1 VKKGF
6 VALLIVL
13 AIVVLI
19 SPGIVGRLAE
29 KSMDEN
35 IDWAAT
41 ESQEVVVTSQGF
53 DRGWFSS
60 EGQHRVEIRE
70 GELQNMLLALAD
82 SDDALDLPALVID
95 TRLDHGLIPLASMS
109 RDKGTLMP
117 GLGSAISTVSV
128 EFMDGEIIKLP
139 GTIYSD
145 VGLTGELRS
154 RLELEAG
161 SHVFDGA
168 STLWGDTTVEVTTD
182 STTGNI
188 RFDGRVASLALTAE
202 GDHVDIS
209 QVEFAGKQS
218 KTPFGFSVGDVGARV
233 HSMTVQQLGES
244 TTFGPLSFNTTSGV
258 DGERVSGRTTIDL
271 ENTPFGELGTAGFTA
286 DVSLVDV
293 DGASLGYII
302 DALDRLQ
309 GGGSLDDF
317 VFVVQ
322 DDLQRMLAAGF
333 ELRFDQLDIS
343 LPQGSLSS
351 KFRFVVDASDPD
363 TFTWTSVLLALD
375 ATAELSMPTE
385 LVEFLTTIDPQM
397 NATIGMGFLR
407 RNGDVYELEA
417 TFQKGLLTVNGA
429 PMPIPIPGIQ

>member
-1 VKKGF
+1 MKKGF
-6 VALLIVL
+6 VALLLVL
-13 AIVVLI
+13 AIIVLI
-19 SPGIVGRLAE
+19 SPGIIGRLAE
-29 KSMDEN
+29 KSIDKN

-70 GELQNMLLALAD
+70 GELQNFFLALAD
-82 SDDALDLPALVID
+82 SDDPHDLPALIID

-117 GLGSAISTVSV
+117 GLGSAVSTVSV
-128 EFMDGEIIKLP
+128 ELADGEIFRLP
-139 GTIYSD
+139 GTIYSA

-161 SHVFDGA
+161 SHDFDGA
-168 STLWGDTTVEVTTD
+168 STLWGDTTIEVTTD
-182 STTGNI
+182 SANGDI
-188 RFDGRVASLALTAE
+188 RFDGSIASLALTAE
-202 GDHVDIS
+202 GDHVDVS
-209 QVEFAGKQS
+209 QVAFAGKQS
-218 KTPFGFSVGDVGARV
+218 KTPFGFSVGDVGATM

-258 DGERVSGRTTIDL
+258 DGERVNSRTTIDL
-271 ENTPFGELGTAGFTA
+271 ENTPFGELGTGGFMA

-293 DGASLGYII
+293 DGVSLGYIV
-302 DALDRLQ
+302 DAFDNLR

-351 KFRFVVDASDPD
+351 KFHFVVAASEPD
-363 TFTWTSVLLALD
+363 TFTWTSVLLSLD
-375 ATAELSMPTE
+375 ATAEISMPTE
-385 LVEFLTTIDPQM
+385 LVEFLITIDPQM

-429 PMPIPIPGIQ
+429 PMPIPIPGLQ

>member
-82 SDDALDLPALVID
+82 SDDALDLPALIID

-117 GLGSAISTVSV
+117 GLGSAVSTVSV

-145 VGLTGELRS
+145 IGLTGGLRS

-161 SHVFDGA
+161 AHDFDGA
-168 STLWGDTTVEVTTD
+168 STLWGDTTIEVTTD
-182 STTGNI
+182 SATGDI
-188 RFDGRVASLALTAE
+188 RFDGRIASLALTEE

-218 KTPFGFSVGDVGARV
+218 KTPFGFYVGDVGARMN
-233 HSMTVQQLGES
+233 SMTVQQTGES
-244 TTFGPLSFNTTSGV
+244 TTFGPLFFNTSSGV
-258 DGERVSGRTTIDL
+258 DGERVSGRTTIGL
-271 ENTPFGELGTAGFTA
+271 ENTPFGELGAAGVTV

-293 DGASLGYII
+293 DGASLGYIT
-302 DALDRLQ
+302 DALDELQ

-322 DDLQRMLAAGF
+322 DDLQRLLAAGF

-343 LPQGSLSS
+343 LQQGSLRS

-363 TFTWTSVLLALD
+363 AFTWASVLLALD
-375 ATAELSMPTE
+375 ATAEISMPTE
-385 LVEFLTTIDPQM
+385 LVEFLITIDPQM
-397 NATIGMGFLR
+397 NAAIGMGFLR
-407 RNGDVYELEA
+407 KNGDVYELEA
-417 TFQKGLLTVNGA
+417 MFQKGLLTVNGA
-429 PMPIPIPGIQ
+429 PMPIPIPGLQ